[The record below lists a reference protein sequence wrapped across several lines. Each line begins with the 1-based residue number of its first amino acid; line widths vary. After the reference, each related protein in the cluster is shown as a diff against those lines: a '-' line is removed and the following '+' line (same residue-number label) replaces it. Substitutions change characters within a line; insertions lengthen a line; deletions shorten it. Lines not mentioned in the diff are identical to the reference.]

1 MNEKEKIPVQADR
14 EKQAPDFYE
23 ISTDL
28 QTVKTI
34 YNEFFAYYLLHAIEF
49 VKQNVPTR
57 HTLRLLRSVNRDAT
71 EFFKNE

>member
-1 MNEKEKIPVQADR
+1 ME
-14 EKQAPDFYE
+14 EKQAPDSYE

-49 VKQNVPTR
+49 ARQNVPTR
-57 HTLRLLRSVNRDAT
+57 HTLRLLRSVNRDAV
-71 EFFKNE
+71 EFFRSEEKE

>member
-1 MNEKEKIPVQADR
+1 M
-14 EKQAPDFYE
+14 KQAPDNYE

-49 VKQNVPTR
+49 ARQNVPTR
-57 HTLRLLRSVNRDAT
+57 HTLRLLRIVNRDAVK
-71 EFFKNE
+71 FFRSEEEE